1 MQQNFYFCIP
11 GKSYCS
17 TLPKNPPRRPKLLVL
32 SAFSDRSLN
41 LVN

>member
-1 MQQNFYFCIP
+1 MQPNLNFCIP

-17 TLPKNPPRRPKLLVL
+17 TLPKNPRRRSKLLVL
-32 SAFSDRSLN
+32 SAFSDQSLN